1 MNATQSTESLRA
13 SLARRGVTLSFAD
26 AETLRRAQCVLRGT
40 AEAMCGTSGPNY
52 SRVLERDEATGKP
65 FLAYYGHDG
74 KVSRF
79 PVPDREKGAL
89 RRVAEVCARNGLI
102 YYHQTDPRG
111 CALYVGKLEWLQGSP
126 AEQVYPT
133 HLVACMGGQ

>member
-1 MNATQSTESLRA
+1 MTATQATESLLA
-13 SLARRGVTLSFAD
+13 SLARRGVTISFVD
-26 AETLRRAQCVLRGT
+26 AEILRRAQLTLHRV
-40 AEAMCGTSGPNY
+40 AEAECGDSGPHY
-52 SRVLERDEATGKP
+52 SRCLERDPQTGKP
-65 FLAYYGHDG
+65 FLAYYFHDG
-74 KVSRF
+74 RTVRF

-111 CALYVGKLEWLQGSP
+111 CALYVGQQEWLQGSA

-133 HLVACMGGQ
+133 HLVACMGGN

>member
-1 MNATQSTESLRA
+1 MTATQATESLLA

-40 AEAMCGTSGPNY
+40 AEAMCGTSGPTF
-52 SRVLERDEATGKP
+52 SRVLERDPQTGKP
-65 FLAYYGHDG
+65 FLAYYFHDG
-74 KVSRF
+74 RTVRF
-79 PVPDREKGAL
+79 LVPDREKGSL
-89 RRVAEVCARNGLI
+89 RRVADVCERNGLI

-111 CALYVGKLEWLQGSP
+111 CALYVGRQEWLDGSP

-133 HLVACMGGQ
+133 HLVACVG